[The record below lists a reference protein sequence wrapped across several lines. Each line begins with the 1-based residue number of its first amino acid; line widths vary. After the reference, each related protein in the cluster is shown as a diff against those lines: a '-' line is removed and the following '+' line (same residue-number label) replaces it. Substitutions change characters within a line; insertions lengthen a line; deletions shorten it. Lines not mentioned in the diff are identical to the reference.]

1 MLVIDIST
9 NKKITETDSRFD
21 VNDIVKLTYD
31 FDDEQ
36 NVFYFRVVGISE
48 DQGEYYVIEVW
59 YVYFHWKRQICYFGN
74 VTALLVC
81 HFINEVPKEIAKFN
95 DSCDNANIEFQSFLQ
110 YSMNA

>member
-48 DQGEYYVIEVW
+48 DQGEYYVIEV
-59 YVYFHWKRQICYFGN
+59 
-74 VTALLVC
+74 
-81 HFINEVPKEIAKFN
+81 
-95 DSCDNANIEFQSFLQ
+95 
-110 YSMNA
+110 

>member
-36 NVFYFRVVGISE
+36 NVFYFKVVGISE
-48 DQGEYYVIEVW
+48 DQGEYYLIGV
-59 YVYFHWKRQICYFGN
+59 
-74 VTALLVC
+74 
-81 HFINEVPKEIAKFN
+81 
-95 DSCDNANIEFQSFLQ
+95 
-110 YSMNA
+110 

>member
-9 NKKITETDSRFD
+9 NEKITETDSRFD

-48 DQGEYYVIEVW
+48 DQGEYYVIGV
-59 YVYFHWKRQICYFGN
+59 
-74 VTALLVC
+74 
-81 HFINEVPKEIAKFN
+81 
-95 DSCDNANIEFQSFLQ
+95 
-110 YSMNA
+110 

>member
-36 NVFYFRVVGISE
+36 NLFYFKVVGISE
-48 DQGEYYVIEVW
+48 DQGEYYVIGV
-59 YVYFHWKRQICYFGN
+59 
-74 VTALLVC
+74 
-81 HFINEVPKEIAKFN
+81 
-95 DSCDNANIEFQSFLQ
+95 
-110 YSMNA
+110 

>member
-48 DQGEYYVIEVW
+48 DQGEYYVIGV
-59 YVYFHWKRQICYFGN
+59 
-74 VTALLVC
+74 
-81 HFINEVPKEIAKFN
+81 
-95 DSCDNANIEFQSFLQ
+95 
-110 YSMNA
+110 